1 MYVAA
6 LLSASMKIT
15 EFEHPNHPDHIL
27 MLKSSDVPYKCDGCK
42 ELGFGPCFKCEDCNF
57 HLHEECALASKSSY
71 HPLLKRCELRFCEET
86 YGGRYCDACGK
97 DVMGFVY
104 QCTHDNAHDLHP
116 CCLKLQ
122 RIIIG
127 DGFELRLSDKVPSKC
142 LKCNSKEISRG
153 IKGWSYVSSCG
164 EYCYHVAC
172 VKDLVLE
179 NWRNGYF
186 DGDNDN
192 ISAQTSNLALLQIAS
207 PSNEVAQRGGRLGSK
222 AKKFWRIAKMVL
234 KLIISAIFGDP
245 TGGIA
250 IIVEA
255 LVSSTSA

>member
-1 MYVAA
+1 
-6 LLSASMKIT
+6 MKIT
-15 EFEHPNHPDHIL
+15 ELEHPSHPDHML
-27 MLKSSDVPYKCDGCK
+27 TLKSSDAAYMCEGCK
-42 ELGFGPCFKCEDCNF
+42 ELGLGPCFECQDCNF
-57 HLHEECALASKSSY
+57 HLHEECAMPSKSSY
-71 HPLLKRCELRFCEET
+71 HPHFKRCEFTFREET
-86 YGGRYCDACGK
+86 YNGGRYCDACGK

-122 RIIIG
+122 RKIIAG
-127 DGFELRLSDKVPSKC
+127 DGLVLRLSDKVPSKC
-142 LKCNSKEISRG
+142 LKCNSREISRG

-164 EYCYHVAC
+164 EFCYHVAC

-186 DGDNDN
+186 DGDKN
-192 ISAQTSNLALLQIAS
+192 INSVSAQTSNNFALMQIGG
-207 PSNEVAQRGGRLGSK
+207 PSNQVAQTGGRIGSK

-250 IIVEA
+250 MIVEA
-255 LVSSTSA
+255 LVSP